1 MGDANGNI
9 SVPDLLEKEKE
20 IYEKLDEFN
29 KYYACYV
36 RQKYNQEN
44 SDNQL
49 PSPESDLISCDSNIV
64 YNSTGLSN
72 KANALDASLNYFKN
86 LIPVGSTSEEYTI
99 QSLLD
104 TKAEIDQKRAEL
116 QTKLDEINGTS
127 GSHAA
132 QSELELD
139 GTVYASLI
147 WTTMATCLI
156 YYTMVIM

>member
-1 MGDANGNI
+1 MI
-9 SVPDLLEKEKE
+9 VPDLIKQEKE

-36 RQKYNQEN
+36 RQEYNKNEKNSYKQLPLPETDLLTCN
-44 SDNQL
+44 SDN
-49 PSPESDLISCDSNIV
+49 NY
-64 YNSTGLSN
+64 YNFTDLSN
-72 KANALDASLNYFKN
+72 NAGALDASLNYFKT
-86 LIPVGSTSEEYTI
+86 LIPVGSTGKEYTTQDLI
-99 QSLLD
+99 DQ
-104 TKAEIDQKRAEL
+104 KAGIDQKRAEL

>member
-1 MGDANGNI
+1 M
-9 SVPDLLEKEKE
+9 SVPGLLKQEKE
-20 IYEKLDEFN
+20 IYAKLDEFN

-36 RQKYNQEN
+36 RQEYNTKK
-44 SDNQL
+44 SDNPL
-49 PSPESDLISCDSNIV
+49 PPPDTDLISCDGTYDKDTLYAKHNELIYLLNNFTPV
-64 YNSTGLSN
+64 ESTGDEYSTQELIDQ
-72 KANALDASLNYFKN
+72 KA
-86 LIPVGSTSEEYTI
+86 G
-99 QSLLD
+99 
-104 TKAEIDQKRAEL
+104 IDQKRAEL

-132 QSELELD
+132 LSELELD

>member
-1 MGDANGNI
+1 M
-9 SVPDLLEKEKE
+9 SVPDLIKQEKE
-20 IYEKLDEFN
+20 IYKKLDELN

-36 RQKYNQEN
+36 RQKYNTTN
-44 SDNQL
+44 PTPL
-49 PSPESDLISCDSNIV
+49 PPPETDLLTCNGTYDKNILTNK
-64 YNSTGLSN
+64 YNEIIGLLQN
-72 KANALDASLNYFKN
+72 FT
-86 LIPVGSTSEEYTI
+86 PVGSTGKEYTTQYLI
-99 QSLLD
+99 NQ
-104 TKAEIDQKRAEL
+104 KAGIDQKRAEL